1 MPACGK
7 VPHVPG
13 MGLAFLFAPLA
24 RPGGEREGLGKLPP
38 PPSRTVH
45 PGSPGRGEAL
55 GARHRARVRILS
67 SWL

>member
-7 VPHVPG
+7 VPHVLG

-38 PPSRTVH
+38 PPA
-45 PGSPGRGEAL
+45 EQ
-55 GARHRARVRILS
+55 
-67 SWL
+67 